1 MPDFLR
7 SIIARFRGPRA
18 GPSGEQRRGA
28 PRHRAQCEVRLNLSQ
43 SVVGTVAGTGRTS
56 GPLTIPGRTR
66 DISATGLALIVASPR
81 LVDLYFSGENF
92 PLLIELQLPTGAI
105 QIDAVTVRCE
115 DLGKRGEAGCL
126 IAVRIVEMSDA
137 QWKRYVA
144 YLRTL
149 L

>member
-7 SIIARFRGPRA
+7 SIIARLRGSRP
-18 GPSGEQRRGA
+18 GIGGEQRRAA
-28 PRHRAQCEVRLNLSQ
+28 PRHRAQCEVRLILSQ
-43 SVVGTVAGTGRTS
+43 SVVSTEAAGRTS

-66 DISATGLALIVASPR
+66 DISATGIALIVASPR

-115 DLGKRGEAGCL
+115 DLGKKGAEAGCL
-126 IAVRIVEMSDA
+126 IAVRIVEMSDP